1 MFKKKFFFQLF
12 LIKPLCTAR
21 SVECAFFFKKLIK
34 IIHEIESLYYT
45 LFKKV

>member
-1 MFKKKFFFQLF
+1 MLNYLKLF
-12 LIKPLCTAR
+12 LMKPLFTAR
-21 SVECAFFFKKLIK
+21 SVECAFCFKKLIK